1 MSDLRKARGIME
13 QIRFSGDTP
22 ADDAKNKEI
31 LGAVRD
37 FHLVNELNIS
47 RAVTPSLSKS
57 LDAVINNLSIPP
69 RTIEA
74 FVYASPAIQAN
85 CYAGEDG
92 CVIRFSSA
100 LVDILDADEFKFV
113 AGHELGHFLFEHSH
127 EEEEDSVMCFI
138 RQRAREIS
146 ADRAGLV
153 ACGGSINT
161 AIKAMMKMVSGLT
174 GEHLRFDVGTFLSQL
189 KKSSADSVSIRA
201 THPPILVRC
210 RALYWFSLS
219 GYFDDSPKNF
229 SSEQLQ
235 KLNER
240 VQTDLSRYVDRRAE
254 AIIAEVKESIRMWEA
269 ISDIVKDGKFDK
281 QEQRQFAEAF
291 GHDNLQKLKNFLG
304 GRSPAVIKST
314 VAKKLENVR
323 AKLQEL
329 APEKKETENS
339 ENKVNIPR

>member
-1 MSDLRKARGIME
+1 MSDDLQKARRVME
-13 QIRFSGDTP
+13 QIRFFGDAP
-22 ADDAKNKEI
+22 ADDEKNAAI
-31 LGAVRD
+31 LGAIRD
-37 FHLVNELNIS
+37 FHFVNELNIS
-47 RAVTPSLSKS
+47 RAVTPSLCKS
-57 LDAVINNLSIPP
+57 LDAVIRNLSIPP
-69 RTIEA
+69 HAIEA
-74 FVYASPAIQAN
+74 FVYASPTIQAS
-85 CYAGEDG
+85 CYAGENG

-127 EEEEDSVMCFI
+127 EEKEDSVMCFI

-174 GEHLRFDVGTFLSQL
+174 GEHLRFDVGPFLSQL
-189 KKSSADSVSIRA
+189 KKTSADSVSIRA

-240 VQTDLSRYVDRRAE
+240 VQTDLSRYVDGRAE
-254 AIIAEVKESIRMWEA
+254 AMIAKVKENIRMWEA
-269 ISDIVKDGKFDK
+269 ISDIVKDDKFDK
-281 QEQRQFAEAF
+281 QEQRQFSEIF
-291 GHDNLQKLKNFLG
+291 GHDNLQKLKSFLAG
-304 GRSPAVIKST
+304 TPVTAIKSA
-314 VAKKLENVR
+314 VAQKLGNAR
-323 AKLQEL
+323 AKLREL
-329 APEKKETENS
+329 APEKKKPKTAR
-339 ENKVNIPR
+339 KK

>member
-1 MSDLRKARGIME
+1 ME
-13 QIRFSGDTP
+13 QIRFSGDVPT
-22 ADDAKNKEI
+22 DSEKNTEI

-37 FHLVNELNIS
+37 FHLVNELKIS
-47 RAVTPSLSKS
+47 PAVTPSLNKS

-69 RTIEA
+69 HGIEA
-74 FVYASPAIQAN
+74 FVYASPSIQAS
-85 CYAGEDG
+85 CYAGKNG

-100 LVDILDADEFKFV
+100 LVDILNADEFKFIV
-113 AGHELGHFLFEHSH
+113 GHELGHFLFEHSH
-127 EEEEDSVMCFI
+127 EKEEDSVMGFM

-153 ACGGSINT
+153 ACGGSINA
-161 AIKAMMKMVSGLT
+161 AIKPMMKMVSGLT

-189 KKSSADSVSIRA
+189 KESSADSVSIRA

-240 VQTDLSRYVDRRAE
+240 VQTDLSRYVNGRAE
-254 AIIAEVKESIRMWEA
+254 AMIAEVRMWEA
-269 ISDIVKDGKFDK
+269 ISDIVKDFKFDK
-281 QEQRQFAEAF
+281 QEQQQFAEVF
-291 GHDNLQKLKNFLG
+291 GHDTLQKLKNFFDGLG
-304 GRSPAVIKST
+304 MSRAAIKST
-314 VAKKLENVR
+314 VAQKLENAR
-323 AKLQEL
+323 AKL
-329 APEKKETENS
+329 
-339 ENKVNIPR
+339 R